1 MVKDNKRIVSEK
13 QINDVIL
20 RYFPFDIDIESI
32 NPFLVE
38 QRLYALCQELNLP
51 ASLKDNFD
59 IDTMEFRHVYNDQGD
74 YESFRYQLC
83 EFREEL
89 LNIIK
94 SYFKRDNIEVINS
107 MTEDEIIQYD
117 VNDIEPFLKDALYFV
132 WDDNVRTTPL
142 ERSLEY
148 VYKYYGV
155 GEKVSISGKL
165 IVPQKVK
172 DYVRYLEELGMYYDR
187 DQYDSSRDT
196 FRYSKNKKEIMP
208 GELEKFVIFV
218 ANDIRNRILEKQG
231 MLRPQEDKVVSSQ
244 AVEEYEI
251 DELQIT
257 DDLKPK
263 GISDSLNPEIVDN
276 DLGSF
281 LNDEIK
287 KNEALRKEIEKR
299 EKILDEYERILKERK
314 ELLKMIASLDEKIRE
329 CKDLVDSSEE
339 VLSLK

>member
-1 MVKDNKRIVSEK
+1 
-13 QINDVIL
+13 
-20 RYFPFDIDIESI
+20 
-32 NPFLVE
+32 
-38 QRLYALCQELNLP
+38 
-51 ASLKDNFD
+51 
-59 IDTMEFRHVYNDQGD
+59 
-74 YESFRYQLC
+74 
-83 EFREEL
+83 
-89 LNIIK
+89 
-94 SYFKRDNIEVINS
+94 
-107 MTEDEIIQYD
+107 
-117 VNDIEPFLKDALYFV
+117 
-132 WDDNVRTTPL
+132 
-142 ERSLEY
+142 
-148 VYKYYGV
+148 
-155 GEKVSISGKL
+155 
-165 IVPQKVK
+165 
-172 DYVRYLEELGMYYDR
+172 MYYDR